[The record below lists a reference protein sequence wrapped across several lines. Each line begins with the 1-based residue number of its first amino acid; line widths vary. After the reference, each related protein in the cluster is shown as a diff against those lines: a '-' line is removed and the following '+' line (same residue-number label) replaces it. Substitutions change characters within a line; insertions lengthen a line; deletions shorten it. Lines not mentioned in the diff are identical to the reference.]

1 MIEILADEDVPAAFF
16 GDFVG
21 VETVGVG
28 VEFGEEIAAGALKR
42 NVNVPVSGASV
53 ALRSVY
59 ATV

>member
-1 MIEILADEDVPAAFF
+1 MIEILADDEVPAALVA
-16 GDFVG
+16 DFVG
-21 VETVGVG
+21 VATVGVG
-28 VEFGEEIAAGALKR
+28 VALGEEIAAGALKR